1 MDEWMDGWMDGW
13 MKVLPAWPLSGADPV
28 LSTEAAER
36 SKQDLLLPLG
46 AFIIVGKAG

>member
-1 MDEWMDGWMDGW
+1 MDGWMDGW

-28 LSTEAAER
+28 LSTEATER